1 MLHTLLIL
9 AAIRLDPQYASA
21 DHNMSAYR
29 LWQLPAEKAD
39 VGRAATN
46 ELSAASQ

>member
-1 MLHTLLIL
+1 
-9 AAIRLDPQYASA
+9 
-21 DHNMSAYR
+21 MSAYR

-46 ELSAASQ
+46 ELSAASQKGQSMPLAPADLVGVHPSSC